1 MLDIHNKEQILCS
14 LAKDAFDSVLRIDLD
29 SGSCTAVLPS
39 AEDSNAKSEMPY
51 AEFVN
56 QFTDRYPDAEKER
69 LKAALEL
76 DRVKTELCKN
86 GSCKVFGDTAHKTP
100 AGYKML
106 TFIPESDKRY
116 ATLYCMDFGSIAE
129 HYNEKLDNLK
139 KENYRDNLTK
149 AFNRNFYEFKLR
161 DRRVTG
167 SVAIIDIDDFKLF
180 NDTYGHDIG
189 DLTLT
194 EATRII
200 FRNMGGKDTL
210 VRFGG
215 DEFLLVLPDC
225 SNDRMVC
232 ILEKIRTEIG
242 AVEHG
247 GFGNF
252 HLSVSIGGV
261 TVKNEPVADAVYRA
275 DRIMHLAKKRKNAI
289 LTERQLA
296 EDNENALNEK
306 AAKQTVL
313 IVDDSD
319 FNRSLLTELL
329 EGSFDI
335 TEAAN
340 GEECM
345 AVLERYGAQISVVLL
360 DIIMPVM
367 DGFDVLK
374 VMKEKRLIEDIPV
387 IMIST
392 DDTVTNIRR
401 AFEMGAT
408 DYIHRPFDAKVVEQR
423 IRNTVKLYAKQRRML
438 TMLTDQ
444 TREKENNS
452 RIMIDI
458 LSNAIG
464 YINGESVEHIQHLKK
479 ITAMLLERLILK
491 TDRYGLAWKDCELI
505 ATAAML
511 HDIGKVGIDPAIL
524 NKPGKLTPEEYEI
537 VKAHTL
543 IGERI
548 LKSGDL
554 SEFQDE
560 PLLKT
565 AMQICRM
572 HHERFDG
579 SGYPDGI
586 SGEDIPIAAQVAG
599 IADVYDALVSKRCYK
614 GTYTPAEAMQ
624 MIKNG
629 ECGCFS
635 PILIECLS
643 EIIEKL
649 TRDIY
654 K

>member
-1 MLDIHNKEQILCS
+1 
-14 LAKDAFDSVLRIDLD
+14 
-29 SGSCTAVLPS
+29 
-39 AEDSNAKSEMPY
+39 
-51 AEFVN
+51 
-56 QFTDRYPDAEKER
+56 
-69 LKAALEL
+69 
-76 DRVKTELCKN
+76 
-86 GSCKVFGDTAHKTP
+86 
-100 AGYKML
+100 
-106 TFIPESDKRY
+106 
-116 ATLYCMDFGSIAE
+116 
-129 HYNEKLDNLK
+129 
-139 KENYRDNLTK
+139 
-149 AFNRNFYEFKLR
+149 
-161 DRRVTG
+161 
-167 SVAIIDIDDFKLF
+167 
-180 NDTYGHDIG
+180 
-189 DLTLT
+189 
-194 EATRII
+194 
-200 FRNMGGKDTL
+200 
-210 VRFGG
+210 
-215 DEFLLVLPDC
+215 
-225 SNDRMVC
+225 
-232 ILEKIRTEIG
+232 
-242 AVEHG
+242 
-247 GFGNF
+247 
-252 HLSVSIGGV
+252 
-261 TVKNEPVADAVYRA
+261 
-275 DRIMHLAKKRKNAI
+275 
-289 LTERQLA
+289 
-296 EDNENALNEK
+296 
-306 AAKQTVL
+306 
-313 IVDDSD
+313 
-319 FNRSLLTELL
+319 
-329 EGSFDI
+329 
-335 TEAAN
+335 
-340 GEECM
+340 
-345 AVLERYGAQISVVLL
+345 
-360 DIIMPVM
+360 
-367 DGFDVLK
+367 
-374 VMKEKRLIEDIPV
+374 
-387 IMIST
+387 
-392 DDTVTNIRR
+392 
-401 AFEMGAT
+401 MGAT

-629 ECGCFS
+629 
-635 PILIECLS
+635 
-643 EIIEKL
+643 
-649 TRDIY
+649 
-654 K
+654 